1 MSGCYRCGLSE
12 GSEHRL
18 CETCYRLRFH
28 SGRDV
33 VDLPPGVEP
42 EGLEF
47 SPKTRTLLL
56 SSSAMLYVSF
66 LGFVL
71 AFHHQTQGRTY
82 GDSRLEYYHGAQHH
96 SVVASHQEF
105 GSLQATLRLRPSE
118 EPQG

>member
-12 GSEHRL
+12 GSEGRL

-28 SGRDV
+28 QGRDV
-33 VDLPPGVEP
+33 IDLPPGVQP

-47 SPKTRTLLL
+47 SSKTRTLIL

-82 GDSRLEYYHGAQHH
+82 GDTRLEYYQGAQHQA
-96 SVVASHQEF
+96 VVESHRDL
-105 GSLQATLRLRPSE
+105 GSLHVVVHLSTSE

>member
-12 GSEHRL
+12 GSEERL

-28 SGRDV
+28 QGRDV
-33 VDLPPGVEP
+33 IDLPPGEEP

-47 SPKTRTLLL
+47 SPKTRTIIL
-56 SSSAMLYVSF
+56 SSSAMLYASF

-82 GDSRLEYYHGAQHH
+82 GDSRLEYVHGSQQQT
-96 SVVASHQEF
+96 VVEYQRDL
-105 GSLQATLRLRPSE
+105 GSLRAAANARSPRQPK
-118 EPQG
+118 G